1 VPWFGL
7 TVATRFKRIA
17 DAIIARPTSDFLY
30 IFSIPLL
37 EQEVSAINQLKA
49 DLAAATDRIIVVP
62 GGLCD
67 QARFVQDHRI
77 RYLIVHCGWST
88 LSIDVAQSG
97 KPALP
102 LPRDVQSDQATNA
115 GMWQNRHGSGLL
127 ALPET
132 AEEFAHLG
140 KLIETFE
147 ANLHVHEIHSQ
158 HLQTSLASGHVKGRD
173 HAELIKWIRH
183 MDALPASA
191 KPTPAIVAPQP
202 PASNRKR
209 DVLKNIFRPSDA

>member
-1 VPWFGL
+1 VPWTGL
-7 TVATRFKRIA
+7 AVASRLKRIA
-17 DAIIARPTSDFLY
+17 DAIMARPTSDFLY
-30 IFSIPLL
+30 IFGLPRLDEELSEIDR
-37 EQEVSAINQLKA
+37 LKIA
-49 DLAAATDRIIVVP
+49 LFATDRIIVVP
-62 GGLCD
+62 GGFYD
-67 QARFVQDHRI
+67 QARFVRDPRI

-102 LPRDVQSDQATNA
+102 LPRDVRSDQATNA
-115 GMWQNRHGSGLL
+115 RMWQNRHGSGLL
-127 ALPET
+127 ALPEK

-140 KLIETFE
+140 NLIETFE
-147 ANLHVHEIHSQ
+147 ANLHAHEIHSQ

-191 KPTPAIVAPQP
+191 KPTPAIVAPPP
-202 PASNRKR
+202 PASGRKR
-209 DVLKNIFRPSDA
+209 DVFKRIFKSSDA